1 MAPASERPPTPVS
14 VIDQQRLTLKKELRQ
29 LLISLVLLVPLM
41 VIAMSTMHLTRH
53 LLWVALIQLVLTTAI
68 LVVNFHFFSRG
79 FKALF
84 KGVPNMDTLVAI
96 GASAAYFYGII
107 VIVLLIF
114 TDPTI
119 HALYFEGSATIVTL
133 VSLGKY
139 FEHRAKIKTS
149 NEINKLVQLAPK
161 TCTVMIDGQQRTI
174 AVSDLQVGD
183 IIMIRPGDIVPVDAE
198 IITGH
203 GLLNQAVIT
212 GESLP
217 VTKTVGDMVISATTN
232 QDGTF
237 TCRATKV
244 GADTTLAQIVTLVEK
259 ASNSQAPIAK
269 IADRVSGV
277 FVPIVI
283 VIALVTFIIWWS
295 VGRDF
300 ATAFNFAISV
310 LVISCPCALGLA
322 TPLAIMVATGKAAEH
337 GILIKDAENLE
348 TLAHINTIVLD
359 KTGTI
364 TTGELTVTAVR
375 PLQNNLSSINLL
387 QFCAS
392 IERYSQHPLA
402 KAIVNHFT
410 QQQGSYLEA
419 RNFTEIPGR
428 GAKAQIGGRNLYV
441 GNAKF
446 VAPYLHNADKTRA
459 DALTQEY
466 AAQGQTPIICA
477 TEDKL
482 LGIIALADTL
492 RPDSITAIKHLRALG
507 LDVIMLTG
515 DNTATAAAFARSVGI
530 SKIIANVLPAEKYQH
545 VENLKAKGR
554 RVLMVGDGINDSPAL
569 KAAHVG
575 VAIGS
580 GTDIAMDAAGMV
592 LIKNSL
598 NDLVTALQLGHRTI
612 TNIKL
617 SLFWAFFY
625 NALCIPLAAGVL
637 YPWLHLALNP
647 MFASLA
653 MSLSSL
659 CVVANALT
667 LRGFKPRL

>member
-1 MAPASERPPTPVS
+1 
-14 VIDQQRLTLKKELRQ
+14 
-29 LLISLVLLVPLM
+29 M
-41 VIAMSTMHLTRH
+41 VIAMSTMHLTEH
-53 LLWVALIQLVLTTAI
+53 LLPIALTQFALTTAI
-68 LVVNFHFFSRG
+68 LIINFHFFSRG
-79 FKALF
+79 TKALF
-84 KGVPNMDTLVAI
+84 RGVPNMDTLVAL
-96 GASAAYFYGII
+96 GSGAAYIYGIV
-107 VIVLLIF
+107 VIALLIF
-114 TDPTI
+114 TNPTM

-149 NEINKLVQLAPK
+149 SAINKLMQLAPQ
-161 TCTVMIDGQQRTI
+161 TCTIMKDGQPQTV
-174 AVSDLQVGD
+174 AVSDLNLGD
-183 IIMIRPGDIVPVDAE
+183 IILIRPGDVVPVDAE
-198 IITGH
+198 IIDGN
-203 GLLNQAVIT
+203 GLLNQAAIT

-217 VTKTVGDMVISATTN
+217 VAKTVGDTVISATTN

-244 GADTTLAQIVTLVEK
+244 GADTTLSQIVALVEK

-269 IADRVSGV
+269 IADRVSGI
-277 FVPIVI
+277 FVPVVL
-283 VIALVTFIIWWS
+283 VIAVITLITWWC
-295 VGRDF
+295 VGQDF

-348 TLAHINTIVLD
+348 NLSHINTIVLD

-364 TTGELTVTAVR
+364 TTGEFTVTAVR
-375 PLQNNLSSINLL
+375 PLKTNLSAINLL

-402 KAIVNHFT
+402 KAIVTHFD
-410 QQQGSYLEA
+410 QQHGEYLTV
-419 RNFTEIPGR
+419 RNFTETPGQ
-428 GAKAQIGGRNLYV
+428 GAKAQIGGRNLYL

-446 VAPYLHNADKTRA
+446 VAPYLHNADKTTA
-459 DALTQEY
+459 DAMTQEY
-466 AAQGQTPIICA
+466 AAQGQTPILCA
-477 TEDKL
+477 TDDKL
-482 LGIIALADTL
+482 LGVIALADTL
-492 RPDSITAIKHLRALG
+492 RPDSVAAIKKLRSMG

-569 KAAHVG
+569 KAAHIG

-592 LIKNSL
+592 LIKNAL
-598 NDLVTALQLGHRTI
+598 NDLVTALQLGRRTI
-612 TNIKL
+612 TNIKV

-667 LRGFKPRL
+667 LRGFKPRS

>member
-1 MAPASERPPTPVS
+1 
-14 VIDQQRLTLKKELRQ
+14 
-29 LLISLVLLVPLM
+29 
-41 VIAMSTMHLTRH
+41 MSTMHLTEH
-53 LLWVALIQLVLTTAI
+53 LLPIALTQFVLTTAI
-68 LVVNFHFFSRG
+68 LIINCHFFVRG
-79 FKALF
+79 TKALL
-84 KGVPNMDTLVAI
+84 KGVPNMDTLVAL
-96 GASAAYFYGII
+96 GSGAAYIYGIV
-107 VIVLLIF
+107 VIALLIF
-114 TDPTI
+114 TNPTM

-149 NEINKLVQLAPK
+149 SAINKLMQLAPQ
-161 TCTVMIDGQQRTI
+161 TCTVMKNGQPQTV
-174 AVSDLQVGD
+174 AVSDLNLGD
-183 IIMIRPGDIVPVDAE
+183 IILIRPGDVVPVDAE
-198 IITGH
+198 IIDGN
-203 GLLNQAVIT
+203 GLLNQAAIT

-217 VTKTVGDMVISATTN
+217 VAKTVGDTVISATTN

-244 GADTTLAQIVTLVEK
+244 GADTTLSQIVSLVEK

-269 IADRVSGV
+269 IADRVSGI
-277 FVPIVI
+277 FVPVVL
-283 VIALVTFIIWWS
+283 VIAVITLVTWWC
-295 VGRDF
+295 VGHDF

-348 TLAHINTIVLD
+348 NLSHINTIVLD

-375 PLQNNLSSINLL
+375 PLKPNLSTINLL

-402 KAIVNHFT
+402 KAIVAHFD
-410 QQQGSYLEA
+410 QQHGEYLTV
-419 RNFTEIPGR
+419 RNFTETPGQ
-428 GAKAQIGGRNLYV
+428 GAKAQIGGRNLYL

-446 VAPYLHNADKTRA
+446 VAPYLHNADKTTA
-459 DALTQEY
+459 DAMTQEY
-466 AAQGQTPIICA
+466 AAQGQTPILCA
-477 TEDKL
+477 TDDKL
-482 LGIIALADTL
+482 LGVIALADTL
-492 RPDSITAIKHLRALG
+492 RPDSVAAIKKLRAMG

-569 KAAHVG
+569 KAAHIG

-598 NDLVTALQLGHRTI
+598 NDLVTALQLGRRTI
-612 TNIKL
+612 TNIKV

-667 LRGFKPRL
+667 LRGFKPRS

>member
-1 MAPASERPPTPVS
+1 MT
-14 VIDQQRLTLKKELRQ
+14 
-29 LLISLVLLVPLM
+29 
-41 VIAMSTMHLTRH
+41 IAMSTMHVTTH
-53 LLWVALIQLVLTTAI
+53 LLLIALTQLILTTAI
-68 LVVNFHFFSRG
+68 LVINFHFFTRG
-79 FKALF
+79 IKALL
-84 KGVPNMDTLVAI
+84 KGVPNMDTLVAL
-96 GASAAYFYGII
+96 GSGAAYLYGVV
-107 VIVLLIF
+107 VIFLLIF
-114 TDPTI
+114 ADPTM

-149 NEINKLVQLAPK
+149 NAINKLMQLAPK
-161 TCTVMIDGQQRTI
+161 TCTIIQNGQPQVI
-174 AVSDLQVGD
+174 AVSDLKIGD
-183 IIMIRPGDIVPVDAE
+183 LILIRPGDIVPVDAE
-198 IITGH
+198 IIEGN
-203 GLLNQAVIT
+203 GLLNQAAIT

-217 VTKTVGDMVISATTN
+217 ITKMVGDNVISATTN

-244 GADTTLAQIVTLVEK
+244 GADTTLSQIVTLIEK

-269 IADRVSGV
+269 LADRVSGI

-283 VIALVTFIIWWS
+283 MIAIVTLIVWWC
-295 VGRDF
+295 VGHDF

-348 TLAHINTIVLD
+348 NLSHVNTIVLD

-364 TTGELTVTAVR
+364 TTGALTVTAVR
-375 PLQNNLSSINLL
+375 PLQNNLSTINLL

-402 KAIVNHFT
+402 KAIVTYFN
-410 QQQGSYLEA
+410 QQHGEYLTV
-419 RNFTEIPGR
+419 RNFTEVAGQ

-446 VAPYLHNADKTRA
+446 IAPYLHNADKTRA

-466 AAQGQTPIICA
+466 AAQGQTPILCA

-482 LGIIALADTL
+482 LGVIALADTL
-492 RPDSITAIKHLRALG
+492 RTDSVAAIKKLRDMG

-530 SKIIANVLPAEKYQH
+530 KKIIANVLPAEKYQH
-545 VENLKAKGR
+545 VEHLKTKGR

-569 KAAHVG
+569 KAAHIG

-598 NDLVTALQLGHRTI
+598 NDLVTALQLGRRTI
-612 TNIKL
+612 TNIKV

-637 YPWLHLALNP
+637 YPWLQLSLNP

-659 CVVANALT
+659 CVVVNALT

>member
-1 MAPASERPPTPVS
+1 MAIAMGTMHVTEH
-14 VIDQQRLTLKKELRQ
+14 L
-29 LLISLVLLVPLM
+29 LLI
-41 VIAMSTMHLTRH
+41 
-53 LLWVALIQLVLTTAI
+53 ALIQFVLTTAI
-68 LVVNFHFFSRG
+68 VVINFHFFSRG
-79 FKALF
+79 TKALF
-84 KGVPNMDTLVAI
+84 KGVPNMDTLVAL
-96 GASAAYFYGII
+96 GAAAAYLYGIV
-107 VIVLLIF
+107 VIVLLLLGNHMM
-114 TDPTI
+114 
-119 HALYFEGSATIVTL
+119 HALYFESAATILTL

-139 FEHRAKIKTS
+139 LEHRAKIKTS
-149 NEINKLVQLAPK
+149 SAINKLMQLAPK
-161 TCTVMIDGQQRTI
+161 TCTVMKNGEPQTV
-174 AVSDLQVGD
+174 AVSDLNLGD
-183 IIMIRPGDIVPVDAE
+183 IILIRPGDVVPVDAE
-198 IITGH
+198 IIEGN
-203 GLLNQAVIT
+203 GLLNQAAIT
-212 GESLP
+212 GESIP
-217 VTKTVGDMVISATTN
+217 VAKSVGDTVISATTN

-237 TCRATKV
+237 TCRATKI
-244 GADTTLAQIVTLVEK
+244 GADTTLAQIVKLVEK

-269 IADRVSGV
+269 IADRVSGI
-277 FVPIVI
+277 FVPIVL
-283 VIALVTFIIWWS
+283 VIAVITLVTWWC

-348 TLAHINTIVLD
+348 NLSHINTIVLD

-375 PLQNNLSSINLL
+375 PLQTNLSAINLL

-402 KAIVNHFT
+402 KAVVAHFD
-410 QQQGSYLEA
+410 QQHGEYLTV
-419 RNFTEIPGR
+419 RNFAETAGQ
-428 GAKAQIGGRNLYV
+428 GAKAQIGGRNLYL

-446 VAPYLHNADKTRA
+446 VAPYLHNADKATA

-477 TEDKL
+477 TDDKL
-482 LGIIALADTL
+482 LGVIALADTL
-492 RPDSITAIKHLRALG
+492 RPDSVTAIKKLRSMG
-507 LDVIMLTG
+507 LEVIMLTG

-545 VENLKAKGR
+545 VENLKNKGR

-569 KAAHVG
+569 KAAHIG
-575 VAIGS
+575 AAIGS

-598 NDLVTALQLGHRTI
+598 NDLVTALQLGRRTI

-667 LRGFKPRL
+667 LRGFKPRS

>member
-1 MAPASERPPTPVS
+1 MT
-14 VIDQQRLTLKKELRQ
+14 
-29 LLISLVLLVPLM
+29 
-41 VIAMSTMHLTRH
+41 IAMSTMRVTTH
-53 LLWVALIQLVLTTAI
+53 LLLIALTQLILTTAI
-68 LVVNFHFFSRG
+68 LVINFHFFTRG
-79 FKALF
+79 IKALL
-84 KGVPNMDTLVAI
+84 KGVPNMDTLVAL
-96 GASAAYFYGII
+96 GSGAAYLYGVV
-107 VIVLLIF
+107 VIFLLIF
-114 TDPTI
+114 ADPTM

-149 NEINKLVQLAPK
+149 NAINKLMQLAPK
-161 TCTVMIDGQQRTI
+161 TCTIIQNGQPQVI
-174 AVSDLQVGD
+174 AVSDLKIGD
-183 IIMIRPGDIVPVDAE
+183 LILIRPGDIVPVDAE
-198 IITGH
+198 IIEGN
-203 GLLNQAVIT
+203 GLLNQAAIT

-217 VTKTVGDMVISATTN
+217 ITKMVGDNVISATTN

-244 GADTTLAQIVTLVEK
+244 GADTTLSQIVTLVEK

-269 IADRVSGV
+269 LADRVSGI

-283 VIALVTFIIWWS
+283 MIAIVTLIVWWC
-295 VGRDF
+295 VGHDF
-300 ATAFNFAISV
+300 ATAFNFAVSV

-348 TLAHINTIVLD
+348 NLSHINTIVLD

-364 TTGELTVTAVR
+364 TTGALTVTAVR
-375 PLQNNLSSINLL
+375 PLQNNLSTINLL

-402 KAIVNHFT
+402 KAIVTYFN
-410 QQQGSYLEA
+410 QQHGEYLTA
-419 RNFTEIPGR
+419 RNFTEVAGQ

-446 VAPYLHNADKTRA
+446 IAPYLHNADKTRA

-466 AAQGQTPIICA
+466 AAQGQTPILCA

-482 LGIIALADTL
+482 LGVIALADTL
-492 RPDSITAIKHLRALG
+492 RTDSVAAIKKLRDMG

-530 SKIIANVLPAEKYQH
+530 KKIIANVLPAEKYQH
-545 VENLKAKGR
+545 VEHLKAKGR

-569 KAAHVG
+569 KAAHIG

-598 NDLVTALQLGHRTI
+598 NDLVTALQLGRRTI
-612 TNIKL
+612 TNIKV

-625 NALCIPLAAGVL
+625 NAVCIPLAAGVL
-637 YPWLHLALNP
+637 YPWLQLSLNP

-659 CVVANALT
+659 CVVVNALT